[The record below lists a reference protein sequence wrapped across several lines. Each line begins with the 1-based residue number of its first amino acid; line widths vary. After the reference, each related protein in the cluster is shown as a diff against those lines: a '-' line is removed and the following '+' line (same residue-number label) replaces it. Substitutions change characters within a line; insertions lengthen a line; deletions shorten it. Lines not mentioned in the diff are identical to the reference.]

1 MSTWRL
7 LVLVVALSTTAV
19 PPLQAHDIGNLKAVI
34 TFDGDRYQID
44 ILVDPHSL
52 LDQVMLDRG
61 VLEPPIADGRS
72 MVERLREVM
81 PEVGT
86 GIDVL
91 FDGRRVPLTPT
102 YRASVPDVLAAGLSS
117 VDRSTVGT
125 LHLSAPV
132 PQGATTFAF
141 SYRWTYGA
149 MALLL
154 EDGRQDGVQT
164 VWIARGERSPVIP
177 FRQLVP
183 PTSAQVVA
191 DYVTLG
197 FTHILPKGLDHIL
210 FVLGLFFLSAGW
222 RSLLVQVS
230 TFTAAHTLTLGLSSL
245 GVLQL
250 DSAIVEPLI
259 ALSIAYIALENLAT
273 NTLRPSR
280 LALIFGFGL
289 LHGLGFAG
297 VLAELGFPA
306 ARFATALLSF
316 NLGVELGQLTVLAF
330 ATVAVAGWRRH
341 EVSLMPLVARPAS
354 VLIACGGLYWTV
366 ERVAGW

>member
-1 MSTWRL
+1 
-7 LVLVVALSTTAV
+7 
-19 PPLQAHDIGNLKAVI
+19 
-34 TFDGDRYQID
+34 
-44 ILVDPHSL
+44 VDPHSL
-52 LDQVMLDRG
+52 LGQVALERG
-61 VLEPPIADGRS
+61 VVDTRTAEASDLVD
-72 MVERLREVM
+72 RLRNVL
-81 PEVGT
+81 PDVGK

-91 FDGRRVPLTPT
+91 FDGRRTEMIPT

-132 PQGATTFAF
+132 PAGASTFAF
-141 SYRWTYGA
+141 AYRWTYGA
-149 MALLL
+149 MALLVK
-154 EDGRQDGVQT
+154 DGRQNDMQT
-164 VWIARGERSPVIP
+164 VWIARGERSPDIA
-177 FRQLVP
+177 FRHLVP
-183 PTSAQVVA
+183 PTVWRVA
-191 DYVTLG
+191 SDYVRLG

-250 DSAIVEPLI
+250 DSGIVEPLI

-273 NTLRPSR
+273 NTLRFSR

-289 LHGLGFAG
+289 LHGMGFAG
-297 VLAELGFPA
+297 VLAELGFPT

-316 NLGVELGQLTVLAF
+316 NVGVEFGQLTVLAL

-341 EVSLMPLVARPAS
+341 DASFMPFVARPAS
-354 VLIACGGLYWTV
+354 VLIAFGGLYWTV